1 MVTQNCHLFL
11 DINECELYPN
21 LCKGGG
27 LCVNTQGSFRCNC
40 PPGLIL
46 DSSGTQC
53 VGKCVM
59 EGDCV
64 STLRA
69 LSGVTVPQALFSTP
83 RAHSVLVSVYVSFKN
98 YKSYF
103 IIVMK

>member
-53 VGKCVM
+53 VGK
-59 EGDCV
+59 
-64 STLRA
+64 LY
-69 LSGVTVPQALFSTP
+69 LSLNIL
-83 RAHSVLVSVYVSFKN
+83 H
-98 YKSYF
+98 F
-103 IIVMK
+103 IGSIITECEFVF